1 MCMNLLAIS
10 FKDLAQ
16 YRVILTSGEIQV
28 IRDLL
33 HRGRKS
39 WKETKTFGNRQ
50 LPGCHALVIRE
61 EKTDETLGKPF
72 HLLIRACAQL

>member
-33 HRGRKS
+33 HRGRK
-39 WKETKTFGNRQ
+39 
-50 LPGCHALVIRE
+50 
-61 EKTDETLGKPF
+61 
-72 HLLIRACAQL
+72 